1 MKTAE
6 FFVEQVVAEW
16 NHKPNL
22 IKVIQAIQADARHAA
37 LSEAAELSASKFSR
51 HFNGS
56 KVIAGCEIADAIL
69 ALRDNQK
76 GK

>member
-1 MKTAE
+1 MSAQTYDQWLMK
-6 FFVEQVVAEW
+6 
-16 NHKPNL
+16 HPYPH
-22 IKVIQAIQADARHAA
+22 IIQRHEYEAIQADARHAA